1 MPRKK
6 KVEVAE
12 QINIVK
18 NNIKIDNYKDCR
30 LMLVMALNSMLAGE
44 ITPTQNKSIA
54 YSIQCI
60 ISSLNKEMEIDEF
73 AGQDSLEELVKIIHL
88 ERAKAK
94 KADKTA

>member
-18 NNIKIDNYKDCR
+18 NKIKIDNYKDCR
-30 LMLVMALNSMLAGE
+30 LMLVMGLNAMLQGE

-60 ISSLNKEMEIDEF
+60 ISSLNKEIEIDEF
-73 AGQDSLEELVKIIHL
+73 AGQDSLEELVKIIHS
-88 ERAKAK
+88 ERAKGK